1 MEKMQKTMMKRYK
14 MFATLGIIIVLA
26 AFLLSLQ
33 AAGATSTFFS
43 VDKVTRESAE
53 VGSNIVS
60 ANVTRNALTT
70 WVPSFKFVGLGIL
83 LGAIVMALGVIATT
97 LRELGINV
105 MSGWPKELNP
115 GAPEKPRTA
124 KLFPM
129 LMMMGWA
136 VLIGGFIVAL
146 WLTVASVV
154 PYWSNSIAN
163 VLNPATAG
171 SDLLQ
176 QLGLIKAVTP
186 WLGALRFFGMALL
199 FTAITVA
206 LTVII
211 RTLQHQ
217 EKTLRGFIKARSA

>member
-1 MEKMQKTMMKRYK
+1 MEKIQKAMMKRYK
-14 MFATLGIIIVLA
+14 MFATLGIIIVLV

-60 ANVTRNALTT
+60 ANVARNTLTT

-83 LGAIVMALGVIATT
+83 LGAITMALGVIATT

-105 MSGWPKELNP
+105 MSGWPKALNP
-115 GAPEKPRTA
+115 GAPEKPHTA
-124 KLFPM
+124 RLFPM
-129 LMMMGWA
+129 LMMMGWM
-136 VLIGGFIVAL
+136 VLIGGFIMAI
-146 WLTVASVV
+146 WLTVSTVG
-154 PYWSNSIAN
+154 PYWSNSIAT
-163 VLNPATAG
+163 VLNPAPAG
-171 SDLLQ
+171 SNLLQ

-186 WLGALRFFGMALL
+186 WLGTLRFFGMALL

-217 EKTLRGFIKARSA
+217 EKTLRGFIQARNA